1 MSNKKNENLSGSYN
15 DKNVAIIGNNK
26 KSKPIMRDL
35 DTVPHFEVQQAV
47 DKIKRNQKKK
57 RLVEAEIER
66 QAKLEHP
73 TIARLQPYFMLG
85 AVIFAIFIIL
95 MAIWI
100 IFQVNNSID
109 PTITPI
115 NAILM
120 RLV

>member
-100 IFQVNNSID
+100 IFQVNNSVD